1 MADNIYVIGEAKDGA
16 VSKATQECIAEARRA
31 NGSAQITCVLLGSGV
46 AGAAESAGKA
56 GADAVAV
63 ADDAALASYHLE
75 TYVETIAAAVGG
87 ADLVL
92 FPATTYGKEMAAQL
106 AAKLGVGLAAE
117 CTKVTIGGDGD
128 PRAVRPMYAGKVL
141 ATVKLTGPKPRLV
154 TLRPNVVDV
163 LGADAAKSAGVTNL
177 SVVQSS
183 VNGAKL
189 VESTQ
194 KAAAGGEVDL
204 SEASVVVSGGRGL
217 QSPDNFG
224 LLDQLAATMNAA
236 VGASRMVVDAGWKEH
251 RYQVGQT
258 GRVVTPDLY
267 IAVGISGAIQHL
279 VGMQNSGCIVAI
291 NNNPEAPIFKVAD
304 YGIVGDLFEV
314 VPKLTDAL
322 KN

>member
-1 MADNIYVIGEAKDGA
+1 MADKIFVVGEVKDGS

-31 NGSAQITCVLLGSGV
+31 NGAAQITCVLLGSGIS
-46 AGAAESAGKA
+46 GAAESAGKA

-63 ADDAALASYHLE
+63 ADDGALASYNLE
-75 TYVETIAAAVGG
+75 RFVATVAGAVGQ

-92 FPATTYGKEMAAQL
+92 FPATTHGKEMAAQL

-117 CTKVTIGGDGD
+117 CTKVTLGGDGD

-154 TLRPNVVDV
+154 TLRPNVVDL
-163 LGADAAKSAGVTNL
+163 LGADGAKSASVSNL
-177 SVVQSS
+177 SVVEPSTA
-183 VNGAKL
+183 GAKL
-189 VESTQ
+189 VESVA
-194 KAAAGGEVDL
+194 KAAGNGQVDL
-204 SEASVVVSGGRGL
+204 SEASIVVSGGRGL
-217 QSPDNFG
+217 QSPDNFA
-224 LLDQLAATMNAA
+224 LLDKLAGALNAA

-304 YGIVGDLFEV
+304 YGIVADLFEV
-314 VPKLTDAL
+314 VPKLTEAL
-322 KN
+322 QN